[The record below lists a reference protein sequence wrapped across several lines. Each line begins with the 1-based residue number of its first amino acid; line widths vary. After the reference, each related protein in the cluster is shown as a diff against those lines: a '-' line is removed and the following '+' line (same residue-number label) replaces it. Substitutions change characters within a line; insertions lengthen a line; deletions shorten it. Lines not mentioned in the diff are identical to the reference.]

1 MEKHWKN
8 QNNKRNE
15 PDGKTKRNKK
25 TNPDTKDR
33 NNEKPR
39 STKRHTTLKAHTH
52 THYYIP
58 DAFSLAISM
67 PIAFTNDIVHID
79 SICCSVPS
87 WNLLMHV

>member
-52 THYYIP
+52 TPLYTWR
-58 DAFSLAISM
+58 F
-67 PIAFTNDIVHID
+67 FTGYLNAHRFY
-79 SICCSVPS
+79 
-87 WNLLMHV
+87 

>member
-52 THYYIP
+52 T
-58 DAFSLAISM
+58 
-67 PIAFTNDIVHID
+67 
-79 SICCSVPS
+79 
-87 WNLLMHV
+87 LLYT